1 MECGVNESYSP
12 RRHLRAKY
20 EAIFGKTTSLSA
32 WYTAGTQ
39 KYSSEWG
46 KQWREILEAQDYV
59 GPMSWR
65 RGGVQV
71 GRRGRWGAQV
81 RGERQQPEARMNE
94 V

>member
-46 KQWREILEAQDYV
+46 K
-59 GPMSWR
+59 
-65 RGGVQV
+65 
-71 GRRGRWGAQV
+71 
-81 RGERQQPEARMNE
+81 
-94 V
+94 